1 MANAILNFH
10 FVFLTPSLSSI
21 LFFIG
26 QATGHIYCLPTD
38 YANSGTLETLV
49 RSDSF
54 CRDAKSP
61 TLMFNSQTCITFSKL
76 KTTHPEKLIVWWN
89 IMHSLNIRDDLP
101 QGENKKFEWEILSL
115 AKLSELC
122 FLRNISF
129 STKMKNRISEPKVE
143 MQTKAIS

>member
-1 MANAILNFH
+1 
-10 FVFLTPSLSSI
+10 
-21 LFFIG
+21 
-26 QATGHIYCLPTD
+26 
-38 YANSGTLETLV
+38 
-49 RSDSF
+49 
-54 CRDAKSP
+54 
-61 TLMFNSQTCITFSKL
+61 
-76 KTTHPEKLIVWWN
+76 
-89 IMHSLNIRDDLP
+89 MHSLNIRDDLP